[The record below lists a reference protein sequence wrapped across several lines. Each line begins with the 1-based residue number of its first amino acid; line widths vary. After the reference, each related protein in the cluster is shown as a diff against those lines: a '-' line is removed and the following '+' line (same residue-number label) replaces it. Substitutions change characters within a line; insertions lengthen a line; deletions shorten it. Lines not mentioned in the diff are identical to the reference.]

1 MVKKQ
6 PNAKELTDWKRKC
19 CLIAQQ
25 WLTGSLLC
33 RQLPECFDWT
43 APSTALKTASK
54 NLTLPDTI
62 HDMGCSRYDWLS
74 LSYNC
79 WSQTKTGWM
88 ACSEVFIGFLM
99 FFIKPL
105 LQGLNCGFHA
115 YVEEGHDFQCLELSP
130 ELVYSQNNNEATAVE
145 NKARY
150 PSNRLLSLTSW
161 SLIIRYEVSNCP
173 TK

>member
-43 APSTALKTASK
+43 APSSPKKTASK

-88 ACSEVFIGFLM
+88 ACSELF
-99 FFIKPL
+99 
-105 LQGLNCGFHA
+105 NC
-115 YVEEGHDFQCLELSP
+115 FQQTSASGTKLRFSRLRGGGSWCLELSP

-150 PSNRLLSLTSW
+150 PSKRVLSLTSTW
-161 SLIIRYEVSNCP
+161 S
-173 TK
+173 

>member
-1 MVKKQ
+1 MQIHTFCIIKWLVCWGMTFKVILLHGEE
-6 PNAKELTDWKRKC
+6 AIRCLIGWKPKC

-43 APSTALKTASK
+43 APSSPKKTASK

-88 ACSEVFIGFLM
+88 ACSELFNCFQQTSASGTKLRFSRLRGGGSWFSM
-99 FFIKPL
+99 F
-105 LQGLNCGFHA
+105 GT
-115 YVEEGHDFQCLELSP
+115 V
-130 ELVYSQNNNEATAVE
+130 
-145 NKARY
+145 
-150 PSNRLLSLTSW
+150 SW
-161 SLIIRYEVSNCP
+161 TCVLA
-173 TK
+173 K